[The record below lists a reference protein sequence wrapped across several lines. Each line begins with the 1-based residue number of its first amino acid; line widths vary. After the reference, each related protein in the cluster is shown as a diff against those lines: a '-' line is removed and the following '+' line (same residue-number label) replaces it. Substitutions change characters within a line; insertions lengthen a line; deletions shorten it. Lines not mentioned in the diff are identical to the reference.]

1 MIKKRPC
8 AAVSLL
14 ALICMVVAQAVF
26 ARNDSTPESDTRAF
40 YTWYILLESQ
50 LKYPLLDNNIYTYVE
65 KQTVDSLRN
74 DYHQG
79 KLPGDA
85 DYFTKVQD
93 FDEKDWA
100 NNIALHPTI
109 MLEDV
114 AVVPVTFGSS
124 DKVSILV
131 FLRKQDGNWK
141 IMKVEDT
148 QGYF

>member
-1 MIKKRPC
+1 MTKKLSLVV
-8 AAVSLL
+8 VSLL
-14 ALICMVVAQAVF
+14 VFICTFVAQA
-26 ARNDSTPESDTRAF
+26 ASAQNESTPESDIRAF
-40 YTWYILLESQ
+40 YSWYIQLESQ

-65 KQTVDSLRN
+65 KRTVDALRN
-74 DYHQG
+74 DYRRS
-79 KLPGDA
+79 KLPGNA

-100 NNIALHPTI
+100 SNIAPHPAI
-109 MLEDV
+109 MLKDV

-131 FLRKQDGNWK
+131 FLRKQGENWK

-148 QGYF
+148 QDYF